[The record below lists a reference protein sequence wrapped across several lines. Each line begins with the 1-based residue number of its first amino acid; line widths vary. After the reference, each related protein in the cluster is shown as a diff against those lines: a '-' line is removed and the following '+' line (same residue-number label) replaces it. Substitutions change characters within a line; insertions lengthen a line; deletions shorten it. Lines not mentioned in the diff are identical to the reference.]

1 MSSTPW
7 FAKSPAMPDTGLSTR
22 LDAAWGDPGAWVT
35 NGQHWTHLD
44 EIHRL
49 INRRVSGDPT
59 VKPLAWFGRHLADA
73 GCLPLRRIL
82 VLGCGAG
89 HLERELHGLAWARE
103 IVAFD
108 LSPKVLAIAR
118 ENVAGLDG
126 ISHVLASMDELP
138 VGQAPFLPGSF
149 DAVLGVSSVHHC
161 SQLDKLYSAVAQ
173 LLTPDGWFY
182 LDEYV
187 GPDRFQYSPR
197 HLAQLTALAD
207 LLPERMLAN
216 QNGVIKKSFRAPTV
230 AEVVAVDP
238 SEAACSSRILP
249 LLPDYF
255 KVVAQRPYGG
265 SLLHV
270 LLADVAQNFQAP
282 EARPWLQALMDA
294 EDDLDRRGQLEHHFS
309 CVIARQRPHRNHST
323 ST

>member
-1 MSSTPW
+1 
-7 FAKSPAMPDTGLSTR
+7 MPDAGLSTR
-22 LDAAWGDPGAWVT
+22 LDAAWGDLGAWVA

-49 INRRVSGDPT
+49 INRRVSGDPAIR
-59 VKPLAWFGRHLADA
+59 PLEWFGRHLANA
-73 GCLPLRRIL
+73 GCLPLGRIL

-108 LSPKVLAIAR
+108 LSPKVLDIAR
-118 ENVAGLDG
+118 KNTAGLDG

-149 DAVLGVSSVHHC
+149 DVVLGVSSVHHC
-161 SQLDKLYSAVAQ
+161 SQLDKLYAAVAQ

-238 SEAACSSRILP
+238 SEAVCSSSILP

-270 LLADVAQNFQAP
+270 LLADIAQNFQAP

-294 EDDLDRRGQLEHHFS
+294 EDDLDRLSRLEHHFS
-309 CVIARQRPHRNHST
+309 CVIARQRPHQNHST
-323 ST
+323 SA